1 MPIQFQKGQ
10 RFPDLCLPDHTGRVV
25 TLSQL
30 TAPDEFSRR
39 MGFETGQALIVVFYR
54 GFFCPRDRMQLSQL
68 VSFYPEIVLNQV
80 SLVAISVD
88 APIVAA
94 AYRAGLGAAFPFLSD
109 QERTA
114 ISQLGIVDNTDGE
127 YPNVAIP
134 HTFCLTPEL
143 TIDKIY
149 TGWWL
154 AGRPT
159 VEELRQA
166 VRALRQQL
174 DDYAHTAWDTPEV
187 KAVRIPA
194 AYWDG
199 QTARKTWRTVGK
211 ARGRVQWFARGQG
224 SIESEHGEEL
234 FVHCSGIPG
243 QGDRTLQPGAW
254 VEFEIAEGPRGRYAV
269 GVKVIERLEKR
280 GAEHG

>member
-1 MPIQFQKGQ
+1 MPTQFRVGQ

-25 TLSQL
+25 TLSEL

-39 MGFETGQALIVVFYR
+39 IGFETGRPLIVVFYR

-68 VSFYPEIVLNQV
+68 VSFYPEVVLNQV
-80 SLVAISVD
+80 SLVVVSVD

-94 AYRAGLGAAFPFLSD
+94 AYRAGLGATFPFLSD

-114 ISQLGIVDNTDGE
+114 IGQLGIMDNTDGE
-127 YPNVAIP
+127 YANVAIP
-134 HTFCLTPEL
+134 HTFCLTPDL
-143 TIDKIY
+143 TIETVY

-166 VRALRQQL
+166 IRVLRQQL
-174 DDYAHTAWDTPEV
+174 DDYAHAAWDTPEIT
-187 KAVRIPA
+187 AVRIPA

-199 QTARKTWRTVGK
+199 RTDRKIWRRVGK
-211 ARGRVQWFARGQG
+211 GRGRVQWFARGQG
-224 SIESEHGEEL
+224 SIESEQGEEL
-234 FVHCSGIPG
+234 FVHFTGIPG
-243 QGDRTLQPGAW
+243 QGDRTLQPGER
-254 VEFEIAEGPRGRYAV
+254 VEFEIAEGTRGRYAV
-269 GVKVIERLEKR
+269 DVKVIK
-280 GAEHG
+280 

>member
-1 MPIQFQKGQ
+1 MPTQFQVGQ
-10 RFPDLCLPDHTGRVV
+10 CFPDLCLPDHTGHLIR
-25 TLSQL
+25 LSQL

-39 MGFETGQALIVVFYR
+39 IGFATGQPLIVVFYR

-68 VSFYPEIVLNQV
+68 VSFYPEVVLNQV
-80 SLVAISVD
+80 GLVAISVD

-114 ISQLGIVDNTDGE
+114 LRQLGIVDNTDGE

-143 TIDKIY
+143 RIDKIY

-159 VEELRQA
+159 VEELRHD
-166 VRALRQQL
+166 VRALRQQQGEL
-174 DDYAHTAWDTPEV
+174 A
-187 KAVRIPA
+187 AV
-194 AYWDG
+194 
-199 QTARKTWRTVGK
+199 
-211 ARGRVQWFARGQG
+211 
-224 SIESEHGEEL
+224 
-234 FVHCSGIPG
+234 PG
-243 QGDRTLQPGAW
+243 FLT
-254 VEFEIAEGPRGRYAV
+254 
-269 GVKVIERLEKR
+269 
-280 GAEHG
+280 

>member
-1 MPIQFQKGQ
+1 MSTLLQAGE
-10 RFPDLCLPDHTGRVV
+10 RFPDLSLPDHAGQVV

-30 TAPDEFSRR
+30 TAPDEFSHRI
-39 MGFETGQALIVVFYR
+39 GFAAGQPLIVVFYR

-68 VSFYPEIVLNQV
+68 VSVYPEVVLNQV

-94 AYRAGLGAAFPFLSD
+94 AYRAGLGATFPFLSD

-114 ISQLGIVDNTDGE
+114 IRQLGIVDNTDGE
-127 YPNVAIP
+127 YANVAIP
-134 HTFCLTPEL
+134 HTFCLTPDL
-143 TIDKIY
+143 TIDTVY

-159 VEELRQA
+159 VEELRRDIR
-166 VRALRQQL
+166 VLRQQL
-174 DDYAHTAWDTPEV
+174 DDYAHAAWDTPEV

-199 QTARKTWRTVGK
+199 QTSGKTWRTVGK
-211 ARGRVQWFARGQG
+211 GRGRVQWFARGQG
-224 SIESEHGEEL
+224 SIESEQGEEL
-234 FVHCSGIPG
+234 FVHFSGIPG
-243 QGDRTLQPGAW
+243 QGDRTLQPGEW
-254 VEFEIAEGPRGRYAV
+254 VEFEIAESGRGRYAV
-269 GVKVIERLEKR
+269 DVKVMKQDRER
-280 GAEHG
+280 

>member
-1 MPIQFQKGQ
+1 MSTQFQVGQ
-10 RFPDLCLPDHTGRVV
+10 RFPDLSLPDHTGRVV
-25 TLSQL
+25 AFSELA
-30 TAPDEFSRR
+30 APDAFTRR
-39 MGFETGQALIVVFYR
+39 VGFETGQPLIVVFYR

-68 VSFYPEIVLNQV
+68 VSFYPEVVLNQV

-88 APIVAA
+88 APLVTA

-114 ISQLGIVDNTDGE
+114 IGQLDIVDNTDGE

-134 HTFCLTPEL
+134 YTFCLTPDL
-143 TIDKIY
+143 TINKIY

-159 VEELRQA
+159 VEELRGDI
-166 VRALRQQL
+166 RSLRRQL
-174 DDYAHTAWDTPEV
+174 DDYAHAAWDTREA

-199 QTARKTWRTVGK
+199 QTAGKTWRTVGQG
-211 ARGRVQWFARGQG
+211 RGRVQWFARGQG
-224 SIESEHGEEL
+224 SIASEQGEEL
-234 FVHCSGIPG
+234 FVHFTGIPG
-243 QGDRTLQPGAW
+243 QGDRTLQPGER
-254 VEFEIAEGPRGRYAV
+254 VEFEIAEGTRGRYAV
-269 GVKVIERLEKR
+269 DVKVMK
-280 GAEHG
+280 